1 MRAAWTKRSEN
12 MSTLSGKNAVVIGG
26 SRSVGRAI
34 VMALHAEGA
43 RVLAVARNPGPL
55 AELAAALPGVE
66 TLVLDATAE
75 DAPARVFAAINPDLI
90 VHSGGATPPM
100 QPVHE
105 QDWET
110 FSRNWNTDVR
120 VSFLFSKAALTRPLK
135 PGSTVILISSGAA
148 LGGSPISGGYAGS
161 KRTQMFL
168 ANYAQKE
175 SDRAKLDL
183 RLLALAPMRIMP
195 STELGAAAVA
205 GYASYIGRSEAEFVA
220 GMDSPQTPD
229 DVAKAVIEFATNPNA
244 RQGNV
249 FGVSGKGVEAIA

>member
-1 MRAAWTKRSEN
+1 MG
-12 MSTLSGKNAVVIGG
+12 TLSGKNAVVIGG
-26 SRSVGRAI
+26 SRGVGRAI
-34 VMALHAEGA
+34 VAALHAEGA
-43 RVLAVARNPGPL
+43 RVLAVARSPSPL

-66 TLVLDATAE
+66 KLALDATAD
-75 DAPARVFAAINPDLI
+75 DAPARVFDAINPDLV
-90 VHSGGATPPM
+90 VHSGGAMPPN
-100 QPVHE
+100 QLVHE
-105 QDWET
+105 QDWDT

-135 PGSTVILISSGAA
+135 PGSTVMLISSGAA

-175 SDRAKLDL
+175 SDRAKLGL
-183 RLLALAPMRIMP
+183 RFIALAPLRIMP

-205 GYASYIGRSEAEFVA
+205 GYARYLGKSEAEFVA
-220 GMDSPQTPD
+220 GMGSPLTAEN
-229 DVAKAVIEFATNPNA
+229 VAAAVLELAGDRSA

-249 FGVSGKGVEAIA
+249 FGVSDKGVEAIP